1 MGNPLRKSALLD
13 STEATNLD
21 LQSKQY
27 YPLLYEQGVHF
38 KCRERNDTG
47 NFIKLLLQ
55 LSLLRS

>member
-1 MGNPLRKSALLD
+1 MYKSALLD
-13 STEATNLD
+13 SIVATYLD